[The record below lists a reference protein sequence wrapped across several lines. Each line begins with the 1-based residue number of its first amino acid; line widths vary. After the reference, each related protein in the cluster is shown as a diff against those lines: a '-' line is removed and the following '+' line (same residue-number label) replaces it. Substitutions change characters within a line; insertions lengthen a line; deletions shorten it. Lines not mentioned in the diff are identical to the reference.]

1 VRAFA
6 DARPAPSLYVH
17 TGAETLTAP
26 DRVRDGEHG
35 RSWMQGRFREELGAR
50 GVPWVEVSGSHEE
63 RLVAAVA
70 AVDEV
75 VAAGWQLAD
84 PVG

>member
-1 VRAFA
+1 
-6 DARPAPSLYVH
+6 
-17 TGAETLTAP
+17 
-26 DRVRDGEHG
+26 
-35 RSWMQGRFREELGAR
+35 MQGRFREELGAR